1 MPGRKPEEAVLTP
14 TQLVGVLLVPAFVLV
29 LITWTAASV
38 YLLIAGVRNGHRAL
52 ALGRA
57 RRALAAITIA
67 DRHDEELRTSVV
79 SLMAT
84 LPDDVVLPLAS
95 GTTHRAAL
103 DRIVAEAAVAR
114 VGRQALEAL
123 ASERHA
129 PKDNW
134 RRIAAMRVL
143 AAGSAAA
150 PLVPILTRALDDD
163 PEVVGA
169 SLSVLGRLED
179 RAAGLALIGALK
191 DHKYAPSRIATYL
204 DQSPAAIAD
213 ALVPLLHHPDAQVR
227 YWGATL
233 VSRHRAPGVERDVEM
248 LTKDP
253 SPLVR
258 KAAVATLAEIDG
270 AAAVAVVQ
278 PLLAD
283 PIWYVRA
290 HAARALAAANAVDT
304 AEQIAALLAD
314 REWWVRLAAR
324 ESLQQMGEEIWSVLV
339 PYLDHADAFARNGAA
354 EVLQNIGVLDSLIVL
369 EAATSRPSANKVE
382 MLRKIAAAGGTRM
395 TEALL
400 ERVDESVRP
409 RVRSLLVSLGLEPTE
424 IRS

>member
-1 MPGRKPEEAVLTP
+1 VLTP
-14 TQLVGVLLVPAFVLV
+14 SQLVGVLLLPAFALVLV
-29 LITWTAASV
+29 TWVSASA
-38 YLLIAGVRNGHRAL
+38 YLLIAGVKNGQRAL

-67 DRHDEELRTSVV
+67 DRHDEELRTAVV

-84 LPDDVVLPLAS
+84 LPESVVLPLAS
-95 GTTHRAAL
+95 GTTHRPSL

-114 VGRQALEAL
+114 IGRAALESL
-123 ASERHA
+123 AGERRP

-134 RRIAAMRVL
+134 KRIAAMRVL
-143 AAGSAAA
+143 ATGSAAP
-150 PLVPILTRALDDD
+150 PLVPILTRALEDD
-163 PEVVGA
+163 PEIVGA
-169 SLSVLGRLED
+169 SLAVLGSLDD
-179 RAAGLALIGALK
+179 RAAGLALVGALK
-191 DHKYAPSRIATYL
+191 DHKYSRSRIATYL
-204 DQSPAAIAD
+204 DQSPVSIAD
-213 ALVPLLHHPDAQVR
+213 ALVPLLHHHDAQVR

-233 VSRHRAPGVERDVEM
+233 VSRHHVPGTERDIAL

-258 KAAVATLAEIDG
+258 KAAVATLAQMDCVG
-270 AAAVAVVQ
+270 VVAAVQ

-290 HAARALAAANAVDT
+290 HAARALAAADATDT
-304 AEQIAALLAD
+304 AEHIAPLLAD

-324 ESLQQMGEEIWSVLV
+324 ESLQEMGEEIWSVLV
-339 PYLDHADAFARNGAA
+339 PYLDHADGFARNGAA

-369 EAATSRPSANKVE
+369 EAATSRPSASKVE

-395 TEALL
+395 TDALL
-400 ERVDESVRP
+400 ERVDENVRP
-409 RVRSLLVSLGLEPTE
+409 RVRTLLTSLGLEPTE
-424 IRS
+424 VGS